1 MSLEIFSVLKYTF
14 KNFYEHLF
22 KLVLLGLAWFIV
34 TFLLLFIALIAV
46 STGWFIILVIPLLFL
61 GPSFLTALYAAN
73 RLLEYKEFSAEILYR
88 HFKRN
93 FWRGVFVYFASI
105 IIYAVF
111 IIDLRFFLLR
121 GQENLWL
128 LAFAFLFAYLLIYF
142 SIYQAYL
149 WSLLVIQEDKNL
161 KDILKNALIIS
172 LDNIAFSLFWFLFIL
187 LITAF
192 LAVTGIGIPAA
203 FIGIIGTLILKGSK
217 EMLAKY

>member
-1 MSLEIFSVLKYTF
+1 MEIFSVLKYTF

-22 KLVLLGLAWFIV
+22 KFVILGLVWFIV
-34 TFLLLFIALIAV
+34 TFLLLLIALVSV
-46 STGWFIILVIPLLFL
+46 STGWFIMLLIPLFFL
-61 GPSFLTALYAAN
+61 GPTFLTALYAVN
-73 RLLEYKEFSAEILYR
+73 RLLEYKEFSTIILYKY
-88 HFKRN
+88 FKRV
-93 FWRGVFVYFASI
+93 FWKSIFMYFASI
-105 IIYAVF
+105 IVYAVF
-111 IIDLRFFLLR
+111 IIDLRFFLLK

-187 LITAF
+187 LITLI
-192 LAVTGIGIPAA
+192 LAVLGIGIPTA